1 MIREQISN
9 GELGGG
15 LSDDGD
21 FVATWGQMVLMDADG
36 DKVRKAIEANEN
48 AFYQQGMFTN
58 GLCSIQTDE
67 LHSSEEGLV
76 SLAACLNVS
85 PGNPRWLEAAME
97 TGRSVDWITGIN
109 SHGHRHLKST
119 FYSGSVMAREEPW
132 GGQQSC
138 SYISLEPAWQVA
150 QFNGNPYPAA
160 PSGRAGGQCGCSL
173 S

>member
-1 MIREQISN
+1 MTEPVPDGVPAWAFRQIEYLRRYKKIINWYIDKRQISN

-85 PGNPRWLEAAME
+85 PGNPRWMEAAME
-97 TGRSVDWITGIN
+97 TGRAAVWTG
-109 SHGHRHLKST
+109 SQEST
-119 FYSGSVMAREEPW
+119 AMDIV
-132 GGQQSC
+132 
-138 SYISLEPAWQVA
+138 I
-150 QFNGNPYPAA
+150 
-160 PSGRAGGQCGCSL
+160 
-173 S
+173 